1 MRNLKRPQMKMP
13 KWKQNLIT
21 GYQNFRTKPYK
32 RHKDLY
38 EELGKYGQK
47 PDVMVIACSDSRV
60 NPSAIFNAHPGEI
73 FVLRNV
79 ANIVPPYDLSAGF
92 HGTSAAI
99 EFAVKTLNVD
109 AIVVMGHE
117 SCGGV
122 TAYLTGVGAEDKNQN
137 CEHSFLDDWIQ
148 ILDVAHTRLMETD
161 ADNADSQRQMEYAGV
176 RQSLVNLM
184 GFPFVQKAVSAGD
197 LSLLGAYFSIIEG
210 RLLFA
215 DKDGV
220 FEEVPTQ
227 MNKS

>member
-1 MRNLKRPQMKMP
+1 MTEP

-38 EELGKYGQK
+38 EELGKFGQK

-79 ANIVPPYDLSAGF
+79 ANIVPPYDPSAGY
-92 HGTSAAI
+92 HGTSSAI
-99 EFAVKTLNVD
+99 EFAVKSLQVD

-122 TAYLTGVGAEDKNQN
+122 SAYLASLGAEEKQESD
-137 CEHSFLDDWIQ
+137 EYSFLSNWIK
-148 ILDVAHTRLMETD
+148 ILDTAHECLLAAD
-161 ADNADSQRQMEYAGV
+161 AENADDQRHMEYAGV
-176 RQSLVNLM
+176 RQSIVNLLS
-184 GFPFVQKAVSAGD
+184 FPFVQQAVMAGD

-215 DKDGV
+215 NKDGV
-220 FEEVPTQ
+220 FEEIPTQ
-227 MNKS
+227 MNVDK